1 VANKEQTKALQPK
14 KNEEKAVLDKKNQP
28 VVAKAKKPQASGA
41 QPKKRSFTFFSD
53 IIGELK
59 KVVWPTRQETVR
71 LTLIVIG
78 LCVFMGLILGAV
90 DYGFSE
96 LVAKVFL
103 GGK

>member
-1 VANKEQTKALQPK
+1 VANKEQTKVVQPK
-14 KNEEKAVLDKKNQP
+14 RDDEKAAQDKKSQ
-28 VVAKAKKPQASGA
+28 VAAVKAKKLQPQVS
-41 QPKKRSFTFFSD
+41 QSRKRRFTFFND
-53 IIGELK
+53 IIGELR
-59 KVVWPTRQETVR
+59 KVVWPTRQEATR

-78 LCVFMGLILGAV
+78 LCLVMGLLLGAV